1 MLTAFAS
8 NGENH
13 EGLMVL
19 QMLVYF
25 ARRRERGCSSG
36 MSSVIG
42 VGIAAAA
49 EIELT
54 LAPPRVDV

>member
-1 MLTAFAS
+1 
-8 NGENH
+8 
-13 EGLMVL
+13 MVL

-49 EIELT
+49 EIAVT
-54 LAPPRVDV
+54 LAPPRANV

>member
-1 MLTAFAS
+1 
-8 NGENH
+8 
-13 EGLMVL
+13 MVL

-49 EIELT
+49 EIAVT
-54 LAPPRVDV
+54 LATPRANV